1 MQAPVALP
9 GYERLAGTIPVVYPP
24 RLAERARGLFL
35 LLQDGAKALSEVL
48 QTGPPELEAL
58 LVGEEDWTEA
68 PREGKRAYPHGL
80 PYFTRSVR
88 PPALVLPENLT
99 PVVRPRTS
107 ATWPLVVWH
116 ELAHAFLLRGEVVRT
131 PAWLGELIPQAASA
145 AVALRVG
152 LLLEEHLSKL
162 DPSPGFTIRSFGG
175 KVDAETQMAF
185 QNMLLGLSDAAL
197 ADFGE
202 GWLAR
207 LVHAL
212 WEEREI
218 VGKERAEEM
227 LAGALGPGGW
237 EWLRLRPEFGET
249 AGDGR

>member
-1 MQAPVALP
+1 MQAPIALP
-9 GYERLAGTIPVVYPP
+9 GYERLAGTIPVVHPP
-24 RLAERARGLFL
+24 RLWERARGLLGL
-35 LLQDGAKALSEVL
+35 LRGGTAALSDLLDAE
-48 QTGPPELEAL
+48 PPNLDAL
-58 LVGEEDWTEA
+58 LVAEENWTEA
-68 PREGKRAYPHGL
+68 PRESSRPYPHGL

-88 PPALVLPENLT
+88 PPALVLPEELT
-99 PVVRPRTS
+99 PAIRPRTP

-116 ELAHAFLLRGEVVRT
+116 ELAHAFLLHREVVRT
-131 PAWLGELIPQAASA
+131 PAWLGELIPQAAVV

-152 LLLEEHLSKL
+152 FPLEEHLSKVN
-162 DPSPGFTIRSFGG
+162 PSPGFTIRSFGG
-175 KVDAETQMAF
+175 RAAAETQMAF
-185 QNMLLGLSDAAL
+185 QNMLLGLGDAAL
-197 ADFGE
+197 AEFGE
-202 GWLAR
+202 GWLGR

-212 WEEREI
+212 WEEREV